1 MGRLLVVFA
10 ISASLTVLASARP
23 GAAAAPTLRP
33 VSLAPLSVRGSGFQP
48 RERVRV
54 TLTTRA
60 LVRRTTLT
68 AGAAGSFTYRAGLL
82 VAVDPCRG
90 TIVVTALGLGSGRR
104 ASWKHECRPPDV
116 WPTFVSGRTA
126 FRLRVLP
133 AGPAQPWR
141 TRPATVAT
149 ITSPAAVST
158 IVPPGG
164 RSA

>member
-1 MGRLLVVFA
+1 MGRLLVVLV
-10 ISASLTVLASARP
+10 IPASLAVLASATP

-68 AGAAGSFTYRAGLL
+68 ASAGGRFTYRAQLL

-90 TIVVTALGLGSGRR
+90 TIVVSAVGLASGRR
-104 ASWKHECRPPDV
+104 ASWKRVCRPPDV
-116 WPTFVSGRTA
+116 WPSSFAGR
-126 FRLRVLP
+126 R
-133 AGPAQPWR
+133 
-141 TRPATVAT
+141 
-149 ITSPAAVST
+149 AA
-158 IVPPGG
+158 
-164 RSA
+164 